1 MKRHEF
7 LDRLDH
13 LNVWKRVGQRAPHK
27 PLLLL
32 LALGRVLAGEPRLGG
47 YRDDIDG
54 PLGDLLDRFGPPRRA
69 HHPELPF
76 VHLRSDGLWEIP
88 KHEPMTPRG
97 AVDKRRLVERNV
109 PGGLPQSVHALLQAD
124 RALVQQAAKRL
135 LDGHF
140 PASLHDDIRRA
151 VGIPRDAVLRDAAL
165 ARDPAFRRD
174 VLRVYERRCAV
185 CDFDVRLG
193 NDPIGL
199 EAAHIKWHAAGGPD
213 AVPNG
218 LALCGFHHKAFDRG
232 ALGLTAAAGGDY
244 VVLISSEVNGLS
256 APVRWLLDFHAK
268 PLRRP
273 QSPDYTPDPAFVD
286 WHRREVFRSPA
297 RAAPG
302 EVGGD
307 L

>member
-13 LNVWKRVGQRAPHK
+13 LNVWKRAGQRAPHK

-88 KHEPMTPRG
+88 GHDPMTSRG
-97 AVDKRRLVERNV
+97 AVDKRQLVERNV
-109 PGGLPQSVHALLQAD
+109 PGGLPEGVHALLQAD
-124 RALVQQAAKRL
+124 RALVQQAVKRL

-151 VGIPRDAVLRDAAL
+151 VGIPRDAVLREAAP
-165 ARDPAFRRD
+165 ARDPAFRRE

-193 NDPIGL
+193 DDPIGL

-232 ALGLTAAAGGDY
+232 ALGVTAAASGY

-302 EVGGD
+302 EVGG
-307 L
+307 